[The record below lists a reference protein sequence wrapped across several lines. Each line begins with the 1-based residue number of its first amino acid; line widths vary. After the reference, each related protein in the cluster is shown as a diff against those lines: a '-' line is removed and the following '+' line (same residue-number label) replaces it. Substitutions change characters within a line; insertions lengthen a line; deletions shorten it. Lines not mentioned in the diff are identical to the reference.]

1 MHVKIIGSLNW
12 LTVRNNFLGCKVVQK
27 CSDLS
32 SSKRHP
38 WKHPDR
44 DWIKQV
50 VSWKELIV

>member
-44 DWIKQV
+44 DWIKQA